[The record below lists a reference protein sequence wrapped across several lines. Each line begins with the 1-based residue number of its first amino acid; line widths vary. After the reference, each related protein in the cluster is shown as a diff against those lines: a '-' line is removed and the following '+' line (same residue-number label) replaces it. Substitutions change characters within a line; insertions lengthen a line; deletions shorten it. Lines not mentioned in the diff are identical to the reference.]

1 MKYTALDVR
10 LEPPV
15 CFIGLTGLA
24 GSGAID
30 ETLVRE
36 TLHVLEVCQDAANV
50 VVFEGSRECFCAG
63 ADFQNIRSV
72 AARGEPVARNP
83 EPLYR
88 MWSLMSGGPYVTVA
102 HVRGKANAGGLG
114 FVAAADVVLADD
126 TATFGLSEL
135 LFGLFP
141 ACVLPFLVRRVGRQ
155 RANYLT
161 LTTQP
166 ISAQQACAWGLVDA
180 YAPDSTALLQRHL
193 RRLRCLTK
201 DAVRRY
207 KNHLAKLDDSIARAR
222 DMSVK
227 ANIEIFS
234 DPTAVQ
240 NIARYVETG
249 AFPWEQDR
257 EVRGSGR
264 PSVTR
269 TTA

>member
-1 MKYTALDVR
+1 MKYAALEVR

-15 CFIGLTGLA
+15 CFIGLKGSA
-24 GSGAID
+24 GSHAID

-36 TLHVLEVCQDAANV
+36 TLHVLQTCQDTAHV
-50 VVFEGSRECFCAG
+50 LVFEGSKECFCAG
-63 ADFQNIRSV
+63 ADFQSIRNV
-72 AARGEPVARNP
+72 AARGENVARNP

-88 MWSLMSGGPYVTVA
+88 MWSLMSAGPYVTVA
-102 HVRGKANAGGLG
+102 HVRGKANAGGVG

-141 ACVLPFLVRRVGRQ
+141 ACVLPFLVRRIGRP

-166 ISAQQACAWGLVDA
+166 IGVQQAYAWGLVDA
-180 YAPDSTALLQRHL
+180 YASDSTALLQKHL

-207 KNHLAKLDDSIARAR
+207 KNHLTQLDDSIARAR
-222 DMSVK
+222 DLSVE
-227 ANIEIFS
+227 ANIQMFS
-234 DPTAVQ
+234 DARAVQ
-240 NIARYVETG
+240 DIARYVETG
-249 AFPWEQDR
+249 ALPWEHDK
-257 EVRGSGR
+257 EVRSNDR
-264 PSVTR
+264 PTIAR
-269 TTA
+269 TAV